1 MAAGV
6 MIAAQ
11 IGWFPHGSSV
21 HGATL
26 IHQERRAI
34 AAAPVNPMACQASA
48 GRAGPAHPAHGTPA
62 KSAATESGPASGSSP
77 GPRGLLEAPALGLVA
92 PVEEGAGDTLLSD
105 AVGHIPASAWPGRP
119 GTSVFAAQDVTWFSG
134 IDRLKAGDDIRY
146 VTPCRTYT
154 YRVTA
159 HRMVPAGYPLYNTA
173 TPSIVLD
180 TCYPLNA
187 LYLTSTRYLVYGTL
201 TTISPT
207 SASRTRR
214 PRSPQFTAPVPA
226 ALAAQGLATGQNSGW
241 LGVLRIVGSPS
252 WGWHQTSAPLEAEAA
267 ALTAYFGMI
276 HSAEQGQRTWWAD
289 LAPSVPVSAAAG
301 LWGNGIKHYDAPID
315 VTLRAA
321 GQRTLGAVLT
331 TALTTGGPA
340 QPGIYAL
347 TVAETV
353 TGRHLVVSKFT
364 MERISS

>member
-6 MIAAQ
+6 VIAVQ
-11 IGWFPHGSSV
+11 IGWFLHGSWV
-21 HGATL
+21 HGAAL

-34 AAAPVNPMACQASA
+34 AAATVNPTACQTSA
-48 GRAGPAHPAHGTPA
+48 GRPGPAHPAHGTPA
-62 KSAATESGPASGSSP
+62 PSATTKSRPASDSRP

-92 PVEEGAGDTLLSD
+92 PVEEGTGDALLSD

-119 GTSVFAAQDVTWFSG
+119 GTSVFAAHDVTWFSG
-134 IDRLKAGDDIRY
+134 IDRLQAGDEIRY

-154 YRVTA
+154 YRVTM
-159 HRMVPAGYPLYNTA
+159 HRVVPAGYPVYNTA

-180 TCYPLNA
+180 TCYPLNT

-207 SASRTRR
+207 SVSRTRR
-214 PRSPQFTAPVPA
+214 PRSPQFTVPVPA

>member
-1 MAAGV
+1 
-6 MIAAQ
+6 
-11 IGWFPHGSSV
+11 
-21 HGATL
+21 
-26 IHQERRAI
+26 
-34 AAAPVNPMACQASA
+34 
-48 GRAGPAHPAHGTPA
+48 
-62 KSAATESGPASGSSP
+62 
-77 GPRGLLEAPALGLVA
+77 
-92 PVEEGAGDTLLSD
+92 
-105 AVGHIPASAWPGRP
+105 
-119 GTSVFAAQDVTWFSG
+119 
-134 IDRLKAGDDIRY
+134 
-146 VTPCRTYT
+146 
-154 YRVTA
+154 
-159 HRMVPAGYPLYNTA
+159 YPLYNTA

-187 LYLTSTRYLVYGTL
+187 LYLTTTRYLVYGTL
-201 TTISPT
+201 TTISPP
-207 SASRTRR
+207 SVSRTRR
-214 PRSPQFTAPVPA
+214 PRSPQFTVPVPA

-301 LWGNGIKHYDAPID
+301 
-315 VTLRAA
+315 
-321 GQRTLGAVLT
+321 QRTLGAVLT